1 MFLCLMLFLTPER
14 APKAGPA
21 LVSFLILDQSQPDLL
36 IKHILIRK
44 KECTLTLMLLRRLI
58 VQGTVKKGKVP
69 EKKWQTAVALGEIAW
84 DQMFV
89 EGGLALA
96 TTSFIEKLS
105 KAISEEDF
113 QSINKEVNK
122 TLQGE
127 KDDFCSQSYC
137 SLTEAKDKLYSLLT
151 ETFIE

>member
-1 MFLCLMLFLTPER
+1 MEIIER
-14 APKAGPA
+14 ENRAKN
-21 LVSFLILDQSQPDLL
+21 S
-36 IKHILIRK
+36 
-44 KECTLTLMLLRRLI
+44 
-58 VQGTVKKGKVP
+58 KKGKVT
-69 EKKWQTAVALGEIAW
+69 EKKRQTAVALGQIAW

-96 TTSFIEKLS
+96 TTSFMEKLS

-113 QSINKEVNK
+113 QSINKEVDK

-151 ETFIE
+151 EKLREKAGDVRVQNI